1 MAVAG
6 DVQEITFNHPTFGSG
21 TFKPISG
28 EDFTLN
34 LGGKKTLDE
43 DTITSDG
50 EKIDKI
56 TNSPWMAEGSIR
68 WDSKTGLDLEKL
80 YSLSGAVENTV
91 FTFELM
97 DGSIYG
103 GTGRPVGDMQGS
115 TKDGTISI
123 KLTGGGRLRQ
133 I

>member
-6 DVQEITFNHPTFGSG
+6 DVKEITFNHPTLGSG
-21 TFKPISG
+21 TLKPISG
-28 EDFTLN
+28 EDFTLS
-34 LGGKKTLDE
+34 LGGFKTLDE
-43 DTITSDG
+43 DVITSDG

-56 TNSPWMAEGSIR
+56 TNSAWMAEGSVR
-68 WDSKTGLDLEKL
+68 WASQTGLDLEKIKN
-80 YSLSGAVENTV
+80 LSGSTDNSDW
-91 FTFELM
+91 TFELM

-103 GTGRPVGDMQGS
+103 GFGKPVGDIQGS

-123 KLTGGGRLRQ
+123 KLTGGGGLRQ